1 MKTNSFKTLAEAVS
15 SKRKS
20 IGITQRELSR
30 RTNIDN
36 NTIAKIEKG
45 ERKKPNVLSIKKL
58 SFALDIDSNILL
70 KLAGYNKEEI
80 EIANDDVGINAFQR
94 RDDKKI
100 VLMEEYLIQNEKK
113 SNAYPIVLELID
125 NCDLSTLK
133 VLKNKSKQEIEDL
146 KIGLQ
151 LIRDDIQKEVD
162 NPIKI
167 KRSEDKNGNK

>member
-1 MKTNSFKTLAEAVS
+1 MKNNSFKTLAEAVS
-15 SKRKS
+15 TSRKKL
-20 IGITQRELSR
+20 GITQRELSR

-58 SFALDIDSNILL
+58 SFALDIDSDVLL

-80 EIANDDVGINAFQR
+80 KIANDDVGISAFVKR
-94 RDDKKI
+94 NDKKI
-100 VLMEEYLIQNEKK
+100 VLMEEYLIQKEKK

-133 VLKNKSKQEIEDL
+133 SLKNKSKQEIEDL
-146 KIGLQ
+146 KTGLQ
-151 LIRDDIQKEVD
+151 FIRDDIQNEVD
-162 NPIKI
+162 NPFKI
-167 KRSEDKNGNK
+167 KRSKDNNGNK

>member
-15 SKRKS
+15 TKRKS
-20 IGITQRELSR
+20 LGITQRELSR

-58 SFALDIDSNILL
+58 SFALDIDSNVLL

-80 EIANDDVGINAFQR
+80 KIANDDVGISAFVKR
-94 RDDKKI
+94 NDKKI
-100 VLMEEYLIQNEKK
+100 VLMEEYLIQKEKK

-133 VLKNKSKQEIEDL
+133 SLKDKSKPEIEDL

>member
-15 SKRKS
+15 TKRKS
-20 IGITQRELSR
+20 LGITQRELSR

-45 ERKKPNVLSIKKL
+45 ERKKPNVLSLKKL
-58 SFALDIDSNILL
+58 SFALDIDSDVLL

-80 EIANDDVGINAFQR
+80 KIANDDVGISAFVR

-100 VLMEEYLIQNEKK
+100 VLMEEYLIQKEKK

-146 KIGLQ
+146 KTGLQ
-151 LIRDDIQKEVD
+151 FIRDDIQKEVD
-162 NPIKI
+162 NPFKI
-167 KRSEDKNGNK
+167 KRSEDNNGNK